1 MPKTDGWYEG
11 TTLVMQNTYSHK
23 DALDMAKFEEL
34 MSGLVESDVEELG
47 ARNMVVHYR
56 HECVQVTARVDN
68 FHRLTRPTL
77 DRRHVPK
84 QTC

>member
-1 MPKTDGWYEG
+1 MSKTDGWYEG

-47 ARNMVVHYR
+47 VRNMVVHYR

-68 FHRLTRPTL
+68 PHRRTTPTL
-77 DRRHVPK
+77 DRSHSPWQR
-84 QTC
+84 C